1 MSKQNPVESFNIRE
15 AKGNDF
21 YRIMVVNEALKGFKN
36 KNLFPWLLFITID
49 MENTT
54 GDYNLPTENEAE
66 VLNAFEDDLT
76 SLITN
81 TVSYQFI
88 GRITDDGKRE
98 LYYYV
103 ESPQEIHS
111 RLNHIIETNNYKRE
125 FQYEILEDTNWAK
138 VDFFFDY

>member
-36 KNLFPWLLFITID
+36 KNLFPWLLLITID
-49 MENTT
+49 MKDTT
-54 GDYNLPTENEAE
+54 GDYNLPTANEAE
-66 VLNAFEDDLT
+66 VLNSFEDDLT
-76 SLITN
+76 SLIMN

-103 ESPQEIHS
+103 EAPQEIHS
-111 RLNHIIETNNYKRE
+111 HLNHVIETINYKRE
-125 FQYEILEDTNWAK
+125 FQYEILEDPNWVN